1 MKYYSLLGVDSVD
14 ENTNRLSF
22 IVTFK
27 QKSGLFSLSAFRKS
41 REIFE
46 DKLTPRANLL
56 SEIQKI
62 DYITNVKVIEGSSS
76 VEI

>member
-1 MKYYSLLGVDSVD
+1 VDSVD

-27 QKSGLFSLSAFRKS
+27 QKSPLFSLSSFRKS
-41 REIFE
+41 RDIFE
-46 DKLTPRANLL
+46 EKLSPKAKLL
-56 SEIQKI
+56 SDLQSIS
-62 DYITNVKVIEGSSS
+62 YIKNVKVIEGSSS